1 MFTVKENTDGYFQ
14 KNIVVKK
21 SEVEGLGVFAT
32 EDIPIHSVIEA
43 APYLSFAPSLLQD
56 YFDFYETAHLL
67 KYYVFSGPG
76 GTHAVALGYGS
87 LYNHDPEPNAF
98 WRWREEA
105 GNEAILFYAKRD
117 IKKGEEIFI
126 RYGIDS
132 SRLLFMDSK
141 EEQRI
146 AIIEDILNY

>member
-1 MFTVKENTDGYFQ
+1 MFTVKENSDGYFQ

-67 KYYVFSGPG
+67 KHYVFSGPG

-87 LYNHDPEPNAF
+87 LYNHDPMPNAF
-98 WRWREEA
+98 WRWRDEP

-126 RYGIDS
+126 RYGVDS

-141 EEQRI
+141 EKQRI
-146 AIIEDILNY
+146 AIIEDVLNY

>member
-32 EDIPIHSVIEA
+32 EDIPVHSMIEA
-43 APYLSFAPSLLQD
+43 APYLSFATTLLD
-56 YFDFYETAHLL
+56 DHFDFYESAHLL
-67 KYYVFSGPG
+67 KHYVFGGPG
-76 GTHAVALGYGS
+76 GTHVMALGYGS
-87 LYNHDPEPNAF
+87 LYNHDPFPNAF
-98 WRWREEA
+98 WKWRDEP

-126 RYGIDS
+126 RYNPNSSQLMFLDS
-132 SRLLFMDSK
+132 RES
-141 EEQRI
+141 ERI
-146 AIIEDILNY
+146 GVIGDLLNY